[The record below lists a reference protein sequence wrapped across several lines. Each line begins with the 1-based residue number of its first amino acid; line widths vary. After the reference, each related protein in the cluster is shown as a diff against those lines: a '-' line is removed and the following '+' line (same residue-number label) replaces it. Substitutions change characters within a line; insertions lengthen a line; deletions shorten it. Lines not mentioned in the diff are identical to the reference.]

1 MCNKHHHE
9 HGHCHDNEGGCG
21 CGCHHHHE
29 ENEAPM
35 WRALL
40 PMAVAAL
47 LLIVGIVANPL
58 PAWPWAVF
66 VLAYLPVGLP
76 ILKEAGEE
84 IAKGDIFNEFT
95 LMVLATVGAFAIG
108 EYPEAVAVLL
118 FYSVGE
124 YFQDRAVGRARRD
137 IQSLVN
143 LRPDTATVI
152 DHDGRRTN
160 VKPEAVEVGSVIE
173 VVAGERVPLD
183 GTLLTER
190 ADFDTAALTGETE
203 PRSIDAG
210 DEVAAGMI
218 AIGRVVR
225 VRVLRPYAKSALQRI
240 MTMVEDAAS
249 RKSHAEM
256 FIRRFARVYTPVV
269 IALAALIAL
278 VPPLLAG
285 GTGWAVWLYRALVF
299 LVISCPCALVV
310 SVPLAYFRGIGVAS
324 RMGILFKGGNYLDA
338 VARLSHVVFDKTGT
352 LTTGQFVVN
361 QVTCAEGVTVGT
373 DNLLRMAAAV
383 ERKSTHP
390 VARAIVAAAD
400 SKGDTQANA
409 ASALVADM
417 VEEEPGLGLRG
428 MVAGHELL
436 VGKAALLEAH
446 GIDTGKTETAT
457 GDTMVYCGMDGR
469 YAGMI
474 ALGDQPR
481 PEAAKGIERLH
492 ALGIKRTCV
501 LSGDRSAAVERL
513 AQTLGVDEWH
523 ADLLPEGKVEQMQR
537 IKQQCADTGKVAFV
551 GDGINDAPVLAMSDV
566 GFAMGGAGSDAAVE
580 TADVVIQSDNP
591 SRVADAIMIGRRTRS
606 LVRYN
611 IALALGI
618 KVAVMLAGALG
629 YASLWAAVLAD
640 TGVALLCVANT
651 YAIRSGSR

>member
-152 DHDGRRTN
+152 DHDGQRTN
-160 VKPEAVEVGSVIE
+160 VKPDAVEVGSVIE

-190 ADFDTAALTGETE
+190 ADFDTAALTGEAE

-225 VRVLRPYAKSALQRI
+225 VRVLRPLCQECLATHHDDGGGRCFAQ
-240 MTMVEDAAS
+240 VA
-249 RKSHAEM
+249 
-256 FIRRFARVYTPVV
+256 RRDVY
-269 IALAALIAL
+269 
-278 VPPLLAG
+278 PPLCTCVHACGYCARGLDCACAATAG
-285 GTGWAVWLYRALVF
+285 GGHGVGRVAVPRPGVSGYF
-299 LVISCPCALVV
+299 V
-310 SVPLAYFRGIGVAS
+310 SVCLGGECAAGLLQGHRG
-324 RMGILFKGGNYLDA
+324 
-338 VARLSHVVFDKTGT
+338 
-352 LTTGQFVVN
+352 
-361 QVTCAEGVTVGT
+361 
-373 DNLLRMAAAV
+373 
-383 ERKSTHP
+383 
-390 VARAIVAAAD
+390 
-400 SKGDTQANA
+400 
-409 ASALVADM
+409 
-417 VEEEPGLGLRG
+417 GL
-428 MVAGHELL
+428 
-436 VGKAALLEAH
+436 AH
-446 GIDTGKTETAT
+446 GHSVQG
-457 GDTMVYCGMDGR
+457 G
-469 YAGMI
+469 
-474 ALGDQPR
+474 Q
-481 PEAAKGIERLH
+481 
-492 ALGIKRTCV
+492 
-501 LSGDRSAAVERL
+501 
-513 AQTLGVDEWH
+513 
-523 ADLLPEGKVEQMQR
+523 LP
-537 IKQQCADTGKVAFV
+537 
-551 GDGINDAPVLAMSDV
+551 
-566 GFAMGGAGSDAAVE
+566 
-580 TADVVIQSDNP
+580 
-591 SRVADAIMIGRRTRS
+591 
-606 LVRYN
+606 
-611 IALALGI
+611 
-618 KVAVMLAGALG
+618 
-629 YASLWAAVLAD
+629 
-640 TGVALLCVANT
+640 
-651 YAIRSGSR
+651 